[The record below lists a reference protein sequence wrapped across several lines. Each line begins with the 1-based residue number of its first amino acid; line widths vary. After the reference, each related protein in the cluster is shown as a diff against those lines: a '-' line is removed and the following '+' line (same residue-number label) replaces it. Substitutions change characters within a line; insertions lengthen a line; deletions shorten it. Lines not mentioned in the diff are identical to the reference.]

1 MTRDKLVCFSPTGE
15 KLAHSGLDG
24 ILRIWN
30 TVSGALEH
38 EYQPAEHLTATTSC
52 IRYSPHK
59 PTKKGKAQKSE
70 DANKNSLLAMGT
82 LAGTIL
88 LYSPEK
94 REVIATFEHGPPHA
108 VLDVAWGSPTKLF
121 SIGEDNTMIEWNIS
135 TGERISSAEVSG
147 GSSLC
152 SIDKNTLAV
161 GHRSIEVV
169 SLLKNAN
176 KVKVKRKFTGHMSLI
191 TQLLSIYAEEG
202 SPRYFLSSSGDDRY
216 FYAWDLQK
224 EDSEPVGSFMVNDT
238 ILSVAAGKMKENT
251 VLMAAVTTRGV
262 LTLFRQHLNGNAT
275 RQAVKSIGKLK
286 ISTKSKSKKSA
297 IPIVS
302 AFFCNDTTSNII
314 IAYGNSSILKF
325 EKLSVDEILAQNEIV
340 REDPNKATV
349 LETSLIKTV
358 TPKVTKN
365 ATIISHYASLSQNEN
380 KRKFGDED
388 GAAALPMEERLNTLV
403 LDTPTVKGEVPKA
416 DNLTQLLLQ
425 GLHSKDKRLLS
436 GVFDRRDQDLINN
449 TVRRLPVQAVV
460 PLIEHLQTLVMGKG
474 HKQFGY
480 VTWIRA
486 VLYYHMS
493 HLSTI
498 PNRMELMR
506 PFFSASASK
515 LSTLIQVTQLHA
527 RLDLM
532 LNHVAT
538 RHQEEKQAEIEPDAM
553 LVYRDDSSDDEDNML
568 DNVLGVSESEDQ
580 WDEMSDYGE
589 INGHSDADSDME
601 ADDNVSSV
609 KRKLEEE
616 KVVLDSDSEEEDN
629 SEEEEDNSEEEEDDS
644 ELEIDESDNS

>member
-1 MTRDKLVCFSPTGE
+1 MARDKLVCFSPTGE

-30 TVSGALEH
+30 TVSGVLEH

-52 IRYSPHK
+52 IRYSPHTPK
-59 PTKKGKAQKSE
+59 NNKGQKN
-70 DANKNSLLAMGT
+70 DDTNKNSLIAMGT
-82 LAGTIL
+82 LAGTII

-94 REVIATFEHGPPHA
+94 REVIATLEHGSPNA
-108 VLDVAWGSPTKLF
+108 VLDIAWGGPRRLF
-121 SIGEDNTMIEWNIS
+121 SIGDDNIVVEWDIV
-135 TGERISSAEVSG
+135 TGKKILSSPVSG
-147 GSSLC
+147 GTSLC
-152 SIDKNTLAV
+152 YIDKKTLVV

-169 SLLKNAN
+169 SLLKNESR
-176 KVKVKRKFTGHMSLI
+176 VKVKRKFTGHMSLI
-191 TQLLSIYAEEG
+191 TQLLSICPEEG
-202 SPRYFLSSSGDDRY
+202 SPRYFLSSSEDDRY

-224 EDSEPVGSFMVNDT
+224 EDAEPVGSFMVNET
-238 ILSVAAGKMKENT
+238 ILSVAAGEMKEST
-251 VLMAAVTTRGV
+251 VLMAAVTSRGV
-262 LTLFRQHLNGNAT
+262 LVLFRQHLNGNVK

-286 ISTKSKSKKSA
+286 ISAKSKSKPSP

-302 AFFCNDTTSNII
+302 AFFCNDSTSHIT
-314 IAYGNSSILKF
+314 IAYGSSSVLKF
-325 EKLSVDEILAQNEIV
+325 EKLSVEEILAQKEIV
-340 REDPNKATV
+340 RKDPNETSV
-349 LETSLIKTV
+349 TETSLIKTV
-358 TPKVTKN
+358 TPKVTKR
-365 ATIISHYASLSQNEN
+365 ATIVSHYTSLSQSEN
-380 KRKFGDED
+380 KRKLGDED

-403 LDTPTVKGEVPKA
+403 LDTPTVQGEIPKA

-436 GVFDRRDQDLINN
+436 CVFDRRDQNLINN
-449 TVRRLPVQAVV
+449 TVRRLPIQAVV

-515 LSTLIQVTQLHA
+515 LSTLIQVMQLHA

-538 RHQEEKQAEIEPDAM
+538 RHQEEKQAEIDPDAM

-589 INGHSDADSDME
+589 VNGHSDADSDME
-601 ADDNVSSV
+601 ADDNVSAV

-616 KVVLDSDSEEEDN
+616 QVVLDSDSEEEED
-629 SEEEEDNSEEEEDDS
+629 SEESEDENEIEIDDS
-644 ELEIDESDNS
+644 DDD